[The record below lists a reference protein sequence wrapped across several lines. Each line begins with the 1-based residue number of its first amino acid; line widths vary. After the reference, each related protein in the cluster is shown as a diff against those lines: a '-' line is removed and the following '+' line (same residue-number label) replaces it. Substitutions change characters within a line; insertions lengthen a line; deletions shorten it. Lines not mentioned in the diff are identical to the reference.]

1 MWPHLSSTTSDPA
14 EKDWKRRCSRGGG
27 GPREEVLKRRR
38 GRSSYLAS
46 WPEPCV
52 CPAMVS
58 MMASCEYMLMGVLY
72 CAWMMVALPPGPFT
86 SMGLWEERAES
97 KVLTSVTD
105 RQGRDSGRKSV
116 RGRVCDECGVYVI
129 EDLMLTANNQPVSL
143 SCNKKHFQTATTAK
157 MSTLAFYCR
166 VAKNMKM
173 NKETRPKPHFEH
185 KH

>member
-1 MWPHLSSTTSDPA
+1 M
-14 EKDWKRRCSRGGG
+14 
-27 GPREEVLKRRR
+27 LKRRR
-38 GRSSYLAS
+38 GRRSWRGGAEEKEGRSSYLAS
-46 WPEPCV
+46 WPLPCV

-116 RGRVCDECGVYVI
+116 RDGVCDEGGVYVI
-129 EDLMLTANNQPVSL
+129 DDLMLTANNQPVSL
-143 SCNKKHFQTATTAK
+143 SCNNKHFQTSTTAK

-166 VAKNMKM
+166 VAKKA
-173 NKETRPKPHFEH
+173 KRTKKLQFEPKH
-185 KH
+185 